1 MSVTVRGELWILE
14 SGEKMCVKCMLGEKR
29 VSSVCLLLVV
39 AGGSADLAGCCV

>member
-1 MSVTVRGELWILE
+1 MDTGIWKV
-14 SGEKMCVKCMLGEKR
+14 CVKCMLGEKR